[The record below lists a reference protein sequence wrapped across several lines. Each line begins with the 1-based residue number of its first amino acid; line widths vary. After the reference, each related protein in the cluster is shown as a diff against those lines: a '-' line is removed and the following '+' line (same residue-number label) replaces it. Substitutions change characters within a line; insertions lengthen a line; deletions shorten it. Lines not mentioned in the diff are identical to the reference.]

1 VFGTYSYV
9 QSIWVSRLLQFLCD
23 LFYYITYL
31 FILSFVVR
39 EGVFMNLSTT
49 VQSDKTFVVGI
60 VAYSNVSSFFT
71 YKPRVRNYVTLNI
84 HL

>member
-60 VAYSNVSSFFT
+60 VAYSNVSSFIT